1 MVRAVGENSFQPKIG
16 FKTRYGLVA
25 NPFAEGLTVGS
36 GVLTTNANRYY
47 RRGAVKNLKWFK
59 KEVYIFFQLQKTS
72 SEVFFLSKYLC
83 KVIWIPMF
91 CKFSKMTLEE
101 RRAKK
106 LKMYNFFEESLEER
120 LAGVKAA
127 KAKLEEQMAK
137 DPN

>member
-1 MVRAVGENSFQPKIG
+1 
-16 FKTRYGLVA
+16 
-25 NPFAEGLTVGS
+25 
-36 GVLTTNANRYY
+36 
-47 RRGAVKNLKWFK
+47 
-59 KEVYIFFQLQKTS
+59 
-72 SEVFFLSKYLC
+72 
-83 KVIWIPMF
+83 MF

-137 DPN
+137 SEQCVIITKLIGVTGFTTRYDPKPFPTRPPE